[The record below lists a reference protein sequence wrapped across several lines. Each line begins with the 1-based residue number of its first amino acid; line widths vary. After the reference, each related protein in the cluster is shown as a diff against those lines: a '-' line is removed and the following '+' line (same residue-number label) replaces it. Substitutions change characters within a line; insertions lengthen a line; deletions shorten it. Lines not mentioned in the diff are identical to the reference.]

1 MSLKSDE
8 DFENAAEASQENET
22 KQGGEESKRAN
33 FCKKITKFLFSH
45 VGLVI
50 MVILYAVAGA
60 FLFKLLE
67 EHQDAK
73 NCQEGKGEESTNIVT
88 LKSDLLKYIQFNISM
103 SGTDANKD
111 NETIANQKIEDWLVA
126 FRDKVL
132 TIRGS
137 YFYTGQDCTTTR
149 WNFADALLFAVT
161 IMTTIGYGNIAPTTW
176 EGQIT
181 CICYATLGIP
191 LFLMCLANISGVLGD
206 MFRFVYARICCRLCN
221 KKKSVQN
228 KSTAE
233 GATEGD
239 DETKAA
245 GKISTIDGEEGSPN
259 AAKVVDDDEDANF
272 KGEDEQEKVTVPLT
286 ITMIIITGYIVIGAV
301 LFNNFENWG
310 MIASGYFCYITLATI
325 GFGDYV
331 PGTNQSDSYRAPKLI
346 LGAIYV
352 LIGMSILAMCFDLMQ
367 EEIITK
373 FTWLGKKMGII
384 DQEDEEE
391 NEDGEEAKNE
401 KEKEAMDQD
410 NIENDNN
417 FKEKNNYDRPNSNYN
432 SHSPAPSYS
441 AYNNDQYNNRVVSAG
456 YRENSAYLQNVTQ
469 RQYKS

>member
-1 MSLKSDE
+1 MSSRSDQ
-8 DFENAAEASQENET
+8 DFDNEAEANQESET
-22 KQGGEESKRAN
+22 KNSGDESKRAD

-67 EHQDAK
+67 EHQDVK

-88 LKSDLLKYIQFNISM
+88 LKSNLLKYIQFNISM
-103 SGTDANKD
+103 TGTESEKD
-111 NETIANQKIEDWLVA
+111 NETIANQKIEDWLLQY
-126 FRDKVL
+126 RDNVL
-132 TIRGS
+132 TIRSS

-161 IMTTIGYGNIAPTTW
+161 VMTTIGYGNIAPTTW

-206 MFRFVYARICCRLCN
+206 MFRFAYARICCRLCD
-221 KKKSVQN
+221 KKKNVKN
-228 KSTAE
+228 KPSAE
-233 GATEGD
+233 GENDAKTS
-239 DETKAA
+239 
-245 GKISTIDGEEGSPN
+245 GKISTIDGEEGSSGG
-259 AAKVVDDDEDANF
+259 AKVVDDEEDANF
-272 KGEDEQEKVTVPLT
+272 KGEDDQEKVTVPLT

-301 LFNNFENWG
+301 LFNNFESWG

-331 PGTNQSDSYRAPKLI
+331 PGQNQADSYRAPKLI

-384 DQEDEEE
+384 DQEDDEE
-391 NEDGEEAKNE
+391 NEDSDEPKKD
-401 KEKEAMDQD
+401 KEKENDNQD
-410 NIENDNN
+410 NENDDNY
-417 FKEKNNYDRPNSNYN
+417 KEKNNYGRPNSNYN
-432 SHSPAPSYS
+432 SQSPAPSYS
-441 AYNNDQYNNRVVSAG
+441 AYNNRGINAG
-456 YRENSAYLQNVTQ
+456 YRENSAYS